1 MFSTTPFYFSTIR
14 KYIILFGT
22 LFNGIYITRTNSA
35 GQVTLV
41 ERVPITYGPK
51 EKMLTRVTQDPNI
64 DRQTATYPLP
74 MMAFEMTGFNYDGAR
89 KLQTVNRI
97 AVVDPDNKE
106 KNKYQYMPVPY
117 NIGFRL
123 SILVKNAEDGN
134 KIVEQILPYFTPDWT
149 TTVHLIPEMGVTA
162 DIPVVLNTV
171 TLDDVYEGDFKER
184 RSLVWTL
191 DFTLKGY
198 LYGPIKTQKVVKFTN
213 TQFFTANSSV
223 FAQIFSSNTGL
234 FIANTAQ
241 VAEAVNAVPAAA
253 YIQIRPG
260 LTANGQPTSN
270 AALSIPVADI
280 IATDDFGYITT
291 ITEQDYGTE

>member
-1 MFSTTPFYFSTIR
+1 MFSTTPFYFSSIR

-22 LFNGIYITRTNSA
+22 LFNNIYITRTNSQ
-35 GQVTLV
+35 GQTTVI

-74 MMAFEMTGFNYDGAR
+74 MMAFEMTGFDYDGSR

-97 AVVDPDNKE
+97 AVVDPDDKA
-106 KNKYQYMPVPY
+106 KNNYQYVPVPY

-149 TTVHLIPEMGVTA
+149 TSVHLIPEMNVTM
-162 DIPVVLNTV
+162 DIPVILNTV
-171 TLDDVYEGDFKER
+171 NIEDVYEGDFKER
-184 RSLVWTL
+184 RSLIWTL

-198 LYGPIKTQKVVKFTN
+198 IYGPVKTKKVIKF
-213 TQFFTANSSV
+213 
-223 FAQIFSSNTGL
+223 SNTEFFVVRGDMV
-234 FIANTAQ
+234 ADNTNP
-241 VAEAVNAVPAAA
+241 VAAF
-253 YIQIRPG
+253 IQIQPG

-280 IATDDFGYITT
+280 IATDDFGFVTT
-291 ITEQDYGTE
+291 ITERDYGQQ